1 MSPPGCKGRKGEHVK
16 LLLLLLLRAGPH
28 LGEMPGPGHQPALH
42 RKARKWQRKHRLW
55 ALLMLGGQVP
65 VFIG

>member
-1 MSPPGCKGRKGEHVK
+1 MSPPGRKGRKGEHVK
-16 LLLLLLLRAGPH
+16 LLLLLRAGPH
-28 LGEMPGPGHQPALH
+28 LGETPGPGHQPALH

-55 ALLMLGGQVP
+55 AVLLLRGQVP